1 MEYIS
6 DVITEEEFMSWGP
19 GQRVFITAAT
29 GTGKSYFILY
39 KLLLERA
46 MKKKEKILYLVNRK
60 ILEDQLN
67 KYIDDD
73 ISDEIYIRYR
83 DPINKKSR
91 ICVMTYQSIEEKI
104 QKDIRGLK
112 EFIDR
117 FDIAVY
123 DECHYFYMDSNFNTY
138 TELSYDCLR
147 RSFGKKIQV
156 FMSATMERMRA
167 YFDEYNGRYFLNE
180 LDPIRIETTGYG
192 SFMPVFPM
200 DKGIKSVLEDRSFSV
215 DQDYSYVNIK
225 VFEEYEELIEIIKNN
240 ASEKWLVFIDSI
252 EKGKELQEQILKE
265 IQEEED
271 DEQEHIEKDDIVL
284 VDAEFK
290 KNEDSSLTVEEIVLY
305 ERFIKKRILIAT
317 SVMDNGV
324 TIFDAELRNIVILY
338 DTKEEF
344 IQMLGRKRNDGGKID
359 LYICKRNSNYFR
371 LRSLGLERRLKF
383 FHDHGNNIEDM
394 YKRWIYNPNCSYNC
408 RLDCKNPYVNCLNS
422 CPSATNCY
430 NDCRIKC
437 KNSCRIPCQY
447 DCRKDCKS
455 VFDVTPY
462 FDIYGS
468 NYVNGYGDVYQSYIN
483 KMLYLQ
489 QGILRYIID
498 NNFNSHMLFTLNGFI
513 AINFFS
519 IKRIQDLYT
528 FYLEMKEKMEEDKYA
543 FVRKQMSWLGI
554 EECRI
559 DEYIIDI
566 EKNFDEKYI
575 DILQDNIEEVLDK
588 EFDAKENIELRKK
601 ISDAMFYFVSKED
614 ENAAKEYKRNTR
626 PISDKKFNRC
636 MGIAGLPYTMN
647 KPNGKMYKITK
658 QEERLE

>member
-1 MEYIS
+1 MKYVS
-6 DVITEEEFMSWGP
+6 DVITEEEFMDWKP

-46 MKKKEKILYLVNRK
+46 MKKEEKILYLVNRK
-60 ILEDQLN
+60 ILENQLK
-67 KYIDDD
+67 KYIDDN
-73 ISDEIYIRYR
+73 ISNDIYIKYR
-83 DPINKKSR
+83 NPINKKSH

-104 QKDIRGLK
+104 QKDLRGLK
-112 EFIDR
+112 EFMDK

-156 FMSATMERMRA
+156 FMSATMERVRA
-167 YFDEYNGRYFLNE
+167 YFDEYNGRYFLDE
-180 LDPIRIETTGYG
+180 LNPLRVETTGYG
-192 SFMPVFPM
+192 SIMPVFPM
-200 DKGIKSVLEDRSFSV
+200 DKGIKNGLEDRSFPV

-225 VFEEYEELIEIIKNN
+225 VFEKYEELIEIIKNN
-240 ASEKWLVFIDSI
+240 VSEKWLVFIDSI
-252 EKGKELQEQILKE
+252 EKGKELQEQLLKE
-265 IQEEED
+265 IQED

-290 KNEDSSLTVEEIVLY
+290 KNEDSNLTVEEIVQY

-324 TIFDAELRNIVILY
+324 TIFDDELRNIVILY

-371 LRSLGLERRLKF
+371 LRLLGMERKLKF
-383 FHDHGNNIEDM
+383 FHDYGKNIEDM
-394 YKRWIYNPNCSYNC
+394 YKRKIYNPNCSYNC
-408 RLDCKNPYVNCLNS
+408 RLDCKNVYINCLNR
-422 CPSATNCY
+422 CPNAMKCY
-430 NDCRIKC
+430 NACWVLC
-437 KNSCRIPCQY
+437 QSSCRSVCQY

-462 FDIYGS
+462 FDMYGN
-468 NYVNGYGDVYQSYIN
+468 NYVNNYGYIYQSYIN
-483 KMLYLQ
+483 QMLYLQ
-489 QGILRYIID
+489 QGALKYIVD
-498 NNFNSHMLFTLNGFI
+498 NNFNSHILFTLNGFI

-519 IKRIQDLYT
+519 IKRIQDLYG
-528 FYLEMKEKMEEDKYA
+528 FYSDMKEKMEEDKYA
-543 FVRKQMSWLGI
+543 FVREQMSWLGI

-559 DEYIIDI
+559 DEYIVDI
-566 EKNFDEKYI
+566 EKNLDEKYI
-575 DILQDNIEEVLDK
+575 DILKDNIEEVLEKALD
-588 EFDAKENIELRKK
+588 EEENKELRRK
-601 ISDAMFYFVSKED
+601 ISDAMVYFISKED

-626 PISDKKFNRC
+626 PISERKFNKC
-636 MGIAGLPYTMN
+636 MQVAGLPYIME
-647 KPNGKMYKITK
+647 KPKGKIYKIIK
-658 QEERLE
+658 QEERSE